1 MLMYTGVQTFKCA
14 QKRFNDER
22 AMWKEFFDSISV
34 NFCGNRYV
42 ELKLLIKE
50 MDKKLAHIEEPV
62 RTKLYYL
69 FDYEGEAII
78 TEKQFNH
85 LMKIWSAFSAN
96 DINNDNELDANEVKT
111 LFWLFDGKKPTQE
124 KIIRETLIMDEDK
137 SGTIDRLEWLAY
149 LCSAGGGKGK
159 DYYDFELRELFEMS
173 DKSKSGSLTM
183 TELVQFLKYDMK
195 QSYQKLDDANK
206 WKVDDKFKQIAQ
218 EVFTILMQRR
228 PKGKTDSMNWVEMKN
243 YRTACKERIDALE
256 NHIENLVLEEKRLSS
271 LQSNMSKISKGLM
284 GKYNLTTAT
293 TTSTPQPDPPIALKK
308 VLQGLDNGADL
319 NTSI

>member
-1 MLMYTGVQTFKCA
+1 
-14 QKRFNDER
+14 
-22 AMWKEFFDSISV
+22 
-34 NFCGNRYV
+34 
-42 ELKLLIKE
+42 

-124 KIIRETLIMDEDK
+124 KIQRETLIMDEDK

-173 DKSKSGSLTM
+173 DKTKSGSLTM

-195 QSYQKLDDANK
+195 QSY
-206 WKVDDKFKQIAQ
+206 
-218 EVFTILMQRR
+218 
-228 PKGKTDSMNWVEMKN
+228 
-243 YRTACKERIDALE
+243 
-256 NHIENLVLEEKRLSS
+256 
-271 LQSNMSKISKGLM
+271 
-284 GKYNLTTAT
+284 
-293 TTSTPQPDPPIALKK
+293 
-308 VLQGLDNGADL
+308 
-319 NTSI
+319 